1 MENDKT
7 HGTPALSLEAKLML
21 LGAFANPRARLTFG
35 NVNMTAS
42 AKARKGLEELMVAGL
57 VRRTV
62 NGQAETF
69 TLTEAGQELDRR
81 QIESA
86 PLAFMEQHG
95 RFRLAQ
101 PVSSE
106 GAA

>member
-7 HGTPALSLEAKLML
+7 HGTPALSLEAKVML
-21 LGAFANPRARLTFG
+21 LGGFANPKARITFG

-42 AKARKGLEELMVAGL
+42 QKARKGLEELMVAGL

-81 QIESA
+81 QIEAA
-86 PLAFMEQHG
+86 PLAFMEKHG
-95 RFRLAQ
+95 RFPLGQ
-101 PVSSE
+101 PVTTGG
-106 GAA
+106 GA